1 MIISHFQCYTF
12 IGFYYMIHV
21 LQEFNLNACHGK
33 ENSHRPLLPLGIIL
47 PL

>member
-21 LQEFNLNACHGK
+21 LQEFNLNGTPPINRTASK
-33 ENSHRPLLPLGIIL
+33 ATKK
-47 PL
+47 